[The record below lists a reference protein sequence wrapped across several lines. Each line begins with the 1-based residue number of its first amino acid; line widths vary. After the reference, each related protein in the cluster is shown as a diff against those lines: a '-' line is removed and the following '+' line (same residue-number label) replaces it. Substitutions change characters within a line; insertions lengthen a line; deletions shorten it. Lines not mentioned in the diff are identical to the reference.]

1 MEVTDMKFEADVE
14 KPFPIHCFSQSIQ
27 KIVVQVADA
36 FMVSQSLVSPVVLG
50 YLSSTLGKGLWL
62 ETGHPSALPGCLFV
76 IVGAPPGAGKS
87 EIMKFLA
94 KPIHEAH
101 KKLVKDFRIQIE
113 NELVDSDGKP
123 PTKGKLDAACKGKSP
138 KLIVRDATPEALSIA
153 LANSG
158 EYLLSTTSEGK
169 GLIDRLRGK
178 KSNNC
183 PEDDFYLAC
192 FAGDSYSDSRVMR
205 DEVELDSPRMSI
217 VWACT
222 TTSLSEV
229 ASDNRLMDAGFTSRC
244 LFASIDEELRQE
256 FGERPTIE
264 DEVKASWEEL
274 LSSLLLTFWANP
286 NEGRKVIASSSS
298 REIVRAFSNKVIEGL
313 NNGSLN
319 FVNKLAVRWREQVW
333 RIALNLHVQKY
344 TTDSANYELSSN
356 TVMNALEIMNWY
368 IGQEL
373 GLVYDFE
380 KIQIEHQEIWRR
392 LENYLFEKKATSFR
406 ELKRKKI
413 IKKGEESFLD
423 SWIEEKKLI
432 RWNNNF
438 GGGQP
443 SIHYALPDDP
453 CIPEEVMD
461 KMYNV
466 ISLVEGD
473 GKKMGMSIEPIEPIE

>member
-1 MEVTDMKFEADVE
+1 
-14 KPFPIHCFSQSIQ
+14 
-27 KIVVQVADA
+27 
-36 FMVSQSLVSPVVLG
+36 
-50 YLSSTLGKGLWL
+50 
-62 ETGHPSALPGCLFV
+62 
-76 IVGAPPGAGKS
+76 
-87 EIMKFLA
+87 
-94 KPIHEAH
+94 
-101 KKLVKDFRIQIE
+101 
-113 NELVDSDGKP
+113 
-123 PTKGKLDAACKGKSP
+123 
-138 KLIVRDATPEALSIA
+138 
-153 LANSG
+153 
-158 EYLLSTTSEGK
+158 
-169 GLIDRLRGK
+169 
-178 KSNNC
+178 
-183 PEDDFYLAC
+183 
-192 FAGDSYSDSRVMR
+192 
-205 DEVELDSPRMSI
+205 
-217 VWACT
+217 
-222 TTSLSEV
+222 
-229 ASDNRLMDAGFTSRC
+229 
-244 LFASIDEELRQE
+244 
-256 FGERPTIE
+256 
-264 DEVKASWEEL
+264 
-274 LSSLLLTFWANP
+274 
-286 NEGRKVIASSSS
+286 
-298 REIVRAFSNKVIEGL
+298 
-313 NNGSLN
+313 LN